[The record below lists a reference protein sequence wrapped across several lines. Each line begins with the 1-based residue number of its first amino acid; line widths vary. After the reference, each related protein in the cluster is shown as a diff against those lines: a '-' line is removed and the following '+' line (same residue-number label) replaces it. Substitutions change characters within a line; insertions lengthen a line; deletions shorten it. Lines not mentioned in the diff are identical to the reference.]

1 MENMDL
7 LRASTKLCL
16 ETYLRYKKF
25 SLRAEQELALD
36 TLTTDPMTNET
47 CYSVRSTKYPEAP
60 PRIFATA
67 DTRCSCKEHCTE
79 LDMCAHE
86 IKVRGGFD
94 EALFLPRHMVRECVC
109 GSLHVTSPMRATAN
123 VDEMIGYQTESIE
136 CSLFSAM
143 DISSRDNHDDEGMV
157 CAIDHSIS
165 SPDNDEGMGH
175 CNLISTVTTYEEPA
189 PGYLPDTSWKVK
201 PMCRKRFDQIFRTAS
216 QMYSGLGEDEQFHL
230 TKIAL
235 DVQDFLT
242 LRVDQSREAATRNG
256 MTALIPTGN
265 RLVKES
271 KNRKKAR
278 NEVNAEVHTKKLKA
292 SVQRMGLSQTIL
304 GDQYDLQV
312 NGKASARIHCSFC
325 DGNHAVNSCTKRT
338 DWISQQFHEY
348 DLSTNNDS
356 EAKLRSVLKLSMP
369 TVTCAPESV
378 FNKIE
383 RSLKSKNFI
392 IRKAFHVKGKPTNQI
407 ESMNFCIDFLGKDG
421 DIMDCSKDMWI
432 SGGLMN
438 SIITHNNVKKK
449 YVYDATTVHRMGMRQ
464 RDANIMK
471 DDKNTRMDSD
481 EKNSPDEEDNRSNN
495 DSDDENLTLTQ
506 LGLRAMS
513 YQ

>member
-1 MENMDL
+1 ML
-7 LRASTKLCL
+7 
-16 ETYLRYKKF
+16 
-25 SLRAEQELALD
+25 
-36 TLTTDPMTNET
+36 
-47 CYSVRSTKYPEAP
+47 
-60 PRIFATA
+60 
-67 DTRCSCKEHCTE
+67 
-79 LDMCAHE
+79 
-86 IKVRGGFD
+86 
-94 EALFLPRHMVRECVC
+94 
-109 GSLHVTSPMRATAN
+109 
-123 VDEMIGYQTESIE
+123 
-136 CSLFSAM
+136 
-143 DISSRDNHDDEGMV
+143 
-157 CAIDHSIS
+157 
-165 SPDNDEGMGH
+165 
-175 CNLISTVTTYEEPA
+175 
-189 PGYLPDTSWKVK
+189 
-201 PMCRKRFDQIFRTAS
+201 
-216 QMYSGLGEDEQFHL
+216 
-230 TKIAL
+230 
-235 DVQDFLT
+235 
-242 LRVDQSREAATRNG
+242 
-256 MTALIPTGN
+256 
-265 RLVKES
+265 
-271 KNRKKAR
+271 
-278 NEVNAEVHTKKLKA
+278 
-292 SVQRMGLSQTIL
+292 
-304 GDQYDLQV
+304 
-312 NGKASARIHCSFC
+312 
-325 DGNHAVNSCTKRT
+325 
-338 DWISQQFHEY
+338 
-348 DLSTNNDS
+348 
-356 EAKLRSVLKLSMP
+356 